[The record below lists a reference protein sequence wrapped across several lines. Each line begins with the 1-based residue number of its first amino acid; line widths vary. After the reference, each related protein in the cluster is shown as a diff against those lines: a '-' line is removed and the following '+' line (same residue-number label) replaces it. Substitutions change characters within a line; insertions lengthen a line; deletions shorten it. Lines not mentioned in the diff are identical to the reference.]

1 MLLDLYPLVC
11 TWSQKGS
18 YISTSKFYNT
28 HIYTPSGLPSK
39 SGTNKAVVRGGGG
52 GGAFSPTKILG
63 QHHIIYK
70 RIHVDVLINY
80 AVVVPHIKNTFRY
93 CEPPVYL
100 ERESV
105 DRCPFCTAIF
115 PLKFIVRL
123 VV

>member
-18 YISTSKFYNT
+18 YISTSKCYNT
-28 HIYTPSGLPSK
+28 HIYSK
-39 SGTNKAVVRGGGG
+39 RATEQKRYQQGRSKGGGG
-52 GGAFSPTKILG
+52 GGALSPTKILG